1 MKRLFLFTLVVLMV
15 TVLSFGQTRL
25 NVGAKNFTE
34 QYIVSSMISHLL
46 EDAGFRVTENFGMS
60 SFVARSALE
69 TGQIDLYADYTG
81 TAWPTY
87 LG

>member
-1 MKRLFLFTLVVLMV
+1 MV

-60 SFVARSALE
+60 SFVARSAPFML
-69 TGQIDLYADYTG
+69 TTQVRPGQHIWVTKR
-81 TAWPTY
+81 
-87 LG
+87 

>member
-1 MKRLFLFTLVVLMV
+1 MA
-15 TVLSFGQTRL
+15 TVMSFGQTRL

-34 QYIVSSMISHLL
+34 QYIVSSMISQLL

-87 LG
+87 LGHER